1 MKQDYTLFTRETG
14 NNTVYY
20 YYVYDE
26 NGKRHKFSTGQTTKA
41 AAVNYCNTM
50 LKQGKLL
57 PKVEKEILFKDFA
70 KDFWDYDKSVYIRRR
85 LARGGSFTQSFALS
99 RLQSTNKHIIP
110 YFGDMKL
117 DTIRP
122 KYVEDWLLG
131 FIDKGYAP
139 QTANQNLLTL
149 RIMLDEAVRQ
159 EYIPVNPCDK
169 VERLCKRTRERGIL
183 TLHEVKE
190 LLHPDNYN
198 KYWDNPYAYA
208 GNFTAALTGLREG
221 EVRALRAEDIHSDY
235 ILVSHSYDLKFGLKD
250 TKTHKTREVP
260 IPDMLYKLL
269 QQLGQGHPGYI
280 FSYDGGKTPLNVSM
294 LRSLYRALERLG
306 ISEQQRKERN
316 ICFHSWRHF
325 FNTTLRAGNISDS
338 KTQAITGHSTL
349 EMTEHYTHFTHEDLK
364 EVNRIQIGI
373 IEGVGA

>member
-1 MKQDYTLFTRETG
+1 MPR
-14 NNTVYY
+14 NNIVFY

-26 NGKRHKFSTGQTTKA
+26 NGKRHKFSTGQTTKTA
-41 AAVNYCNTM
+41 AINYCNTR
-50 LKQGKLL
+50 LKQDNLL
-57 PKVEKEILFKDFA
+57 PKVDNEILFKDFA
-70 KDFWDYDKSVYIRRR
+70 LDFWEYDKSIYIKRR
-85 LARGGSFTQSFALS
+85 LARGGSFTRSFALS
-99 RLQSTNKHIIP
+99 RKQSTNKHIIP
-110 YFGDMKL
+110 CFGDMKL

-122 KYVEDWLLG
+122 KNIEDWLLE

-139 QTANQNLLTL
+139 ATANQNLFTL

-159 EYIPVNPCDK
+159 EFIEVNPCDK

-198 KYWDNPYAYA
+198 KYWDSPFAYA

-221 EVRALRAEDIHSDY
+221 EVRALRVEDIHSDY
-235 ILVSHSYDLKFGLKD
+235 ILVSHSYDVKFGLKD
-250 TKTHKTREVP
+250 TKTHKSREVP
-260 IPDMLYKLL
+260 IPDMLYKML
-269 QQLGQGHPGYI
+269 QQIQPQQGYI
-280 FSYDGGKTPLNVSM
+280 FSLDGGNTPVKISM

-373 IEGVGA
+373 IEGVRA